1 MIDRMIHGS
10 EQHWSLM
17 PLHAIASSVRPCSF
31 TYGSTEGGFPS
42 FPSWLGQN
50 SKQQRL
56 SRAVVDLQAR
66 MRMVISGSRHDVRQH
81 YLPTMFPLLI
91 NPLLDSGSD
100 GIEEVINFM
109 DDYYLGVEDRDAIL
123 ELGVAPNDAEALI
136 KKVPS
141 AVKASFTRK

>member
-1 MIDRMIHGS
+1 M
-10 EQHWSLM
+10 
-17 PLHAIASSVRPCSF
+17 
-31 TYGSTEGGFPS
+31 
-42 FPSWLGQN
+42 
-50 SKQQRL
+50 
-56 SRAVVDLQAR
+56 DLQAR

-100 GIEEVINFM
+100 GIVEVINFM